1 MERSRI
7 AGRCADVPTF
17 RTRIINR
24 DFAASSDV
32 DLPSAEQAREQ
43 ALAAALEIGSDE
55 IKKGE
60 PFFGAEIIVERDGE
74 RVTRLVIA
82 IGVSPLQ

>member
-1 MERSRI
+1 M
-7 AGRCADVPTF
+7 PTY

-32 DLPSAEQAREQ
+32 DLPNPQRALAQ
-43 ALAAALEIGSDE
+43 ALTAALEIGSEE
-55 IKKGE
+55 IRNGN
-60 PFFGAEIIVERDGE
+60 PFFGAEVRVECDGE
-74 RVTRLVIA
+74 TLSRLVIA